1 MFSTVLKRR
10 ENYQFVGNLKVSNFM
25 QSITKLLQTEQV
37 RIVGVSVHGTNGG
50 RWTQT
55 DVDVSRNSNL
65 VRKGMLSCSD
75 ERSGSGNSQP
85 STSSQ
90 TAQVPVRAVRK
101 ETESSNQVWKLY
113 ISINFCLLVYN

>member
-1 MFSTVLKRR
+1 M
-10 ENYQFVGNLKVSNFM
+10 
-25 QSITKLLQTEQV
+25 
-37 RIVGVSVHGTNGG
+37 SVHGTNGG

-113 ISINFCLLVYN
+113 ISINFSLLVYN